1 VEMDFSYPGDYS
13 VSLPEAYESLLLDA
27 LDGWA
32 TQFMRAD
39 QIEWAWKVV
48 MPILD
53 AWKKYPKKQL
63 RSYPAGTWGPA
74 AASALLKPFAK
85 DWYHLPDHE
94 ATAPGA
100 APATTPPSTG
110 NGIPKA
116 SATPVTSTPA

>member
-1 VEMDFSYPGDYS
+1 

-53 AWKKYPKKQL
+53 AWEKYPKKQL
-63 RSYPAGTWGPA
+63 QFYPAGTWGPA
-74 AASALLKPFAK
+74 AANALLKPFAK
-85 DWYHLPDHE
+85 EWFQLAGHE
-94 ATAPGA
+94 TPSAANTSTTA
-100 APATTPPSTG
+100 SS
-110 NGIPKA
+110 NGIPKTA
-116 SATPVTSTPA
+116 PTPTAATT